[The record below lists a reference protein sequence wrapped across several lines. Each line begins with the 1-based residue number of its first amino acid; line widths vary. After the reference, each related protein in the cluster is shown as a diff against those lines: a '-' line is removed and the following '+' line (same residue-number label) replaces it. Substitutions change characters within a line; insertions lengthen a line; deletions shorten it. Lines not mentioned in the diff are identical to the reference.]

1 MWLLPAFSSQQS
13 LYEMEPRIQCLEYK
27 LAAVNNLAG
36 KLLAVEEL
44 AAEMGVAIPELEV
57 SAGWAMGCGCKLT
70 ASVESGQN
78 MFFAHTCECDSPEPE
93 R

>member
-1 MWLLPAFSSQQS
+1 MRLLPAISSQRS
-13 LYEMEPRIQCLEYK
+13 MYEMEPRIQRLEYK

-57 SAGWAMGCGCKLT
+57 SEGWAKGCVCKL
-70 ASVESGQN
+70 
-78 MFFAHTCECDSPEPE
+78 HSPS
-93 R
+93 